1 MIPEYYIKGRGD
13 VYCFQPSSK
22 TYVKILR
29 NQKVYVLDEK
39 KDFINRIL
47 IYTNC
52 GRIVEIDYDEL
63 EYLGHKNTHH
73 LKNLSDLNNIL
84 EELVQPRDMVITMG
98 AGDIWRYSDKY
109 NEHLKE
115 KFSE

>member
-1 MIPEYYIKGRGD
+1 MENNKSKLKDLVKQIINQLNGEPDEEIDLIPEYYIKGRGD

-63 EYLGHKNTHH
+63 EYLGF
-73 LKNLSDLNNIL
+73 D
-84 EELVQPRDMVITMG
+84 
-98 AGDIWRYSDKY
+98 
-109 NEHLKE
+109 
-115 KFSE
+115 